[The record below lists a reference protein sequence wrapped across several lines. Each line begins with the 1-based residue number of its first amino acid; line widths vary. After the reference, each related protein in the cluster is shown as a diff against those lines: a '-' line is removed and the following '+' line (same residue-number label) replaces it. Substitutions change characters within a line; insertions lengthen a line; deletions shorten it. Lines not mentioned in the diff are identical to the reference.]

1 MLPHHSP
8 KQRKA
13 AFTLIELLVVIAI
26 IAILAAIA
34 VPSYSGMLAG
44 SQSSKCLSNMRQ
56 IGVAMIG
63 YTAEN
68 NGMFPVD
75 PTGDNPWA
83 KYLGPYFPTKNGA
96 DIGNVKD
103 AVFRCPAETN
113 LPPNGFKNSV
123 NHYIGTYA
131 IFKGNNQKS
140 GANRLAAVQKPS
152 QTLLIV
158 DGRLNPANNSGYNC
172 NTACTYNSYRADYGQ
187 SDPAKTTSV
196 AFRHNDDSAMNVL
209 YVDGHVGTINWSS
222 RTNVTKPNWEGR
234 GY

>member
-1 MLPHHSP
+1 MLPPEPPRRHQP
-8 KQRKA
+8 

-34 VPSYSGMLAG
+34 VPAYSGMTAG
-44 SQSSKCLSNMRQ
+44 SKSSKCLSNMRQ

-68 NGMFPVD
+68 NGLFPVD
-75 PTGDNPWA
+75 PTGENSWA

-103 AVFRCPAETN
+103 GVFRCPAETN
-113 LPPNGFKNSV
+113 LPPSGFQNSV

-140 GANRLAAVQKPS
+140 GANSLAGVQNPS
-152 QTLLIV
+152 KTLLIV

-172 NTACTYNSYRADYGQ
+172 NTACTYNAYSADCGQ
-187 SDPAKTTSV
+187 ADPAKTTSV

-209 YVDGHVGTINWSS
+209 YVDGHVGTIRWSDRTAVKTENW
-222 RTNVTKPNWEGR
+222 TGKIK
-234 GY
+234 